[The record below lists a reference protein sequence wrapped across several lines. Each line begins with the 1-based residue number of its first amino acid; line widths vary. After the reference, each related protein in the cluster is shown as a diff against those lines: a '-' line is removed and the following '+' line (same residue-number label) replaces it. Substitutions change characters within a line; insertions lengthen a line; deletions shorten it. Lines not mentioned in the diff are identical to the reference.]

1 MEFPRGRRPLTI
13 VAGMK
18 KTNDLAEPTQSNAY
32 LIYEKIK
39 IKLNDKHHFGFSQL
53 HKYARN
59 KPSGSTCGQFNA
71 CVCLCVCVRPL

>member
-1 MEFPRGRRPLTI
+1 MDNICDGIPSRSEAIDHCG
-13 VAGMK
+13 GDEK
-18 KTNDLAEPTQSNAY
+18 NNDHAEPTQSNAN

-59 KPSGSTCGQFNA
+59 KPNGSTCE
-71 CVCLCVCVRPL
+71 